1 MGFVAVS
8 LSNVGV
14 AMDMG
19 VWMSREVLAHKRD
32 GEHRT
37 EAWNLRCAPPGLS
50 EFHGA
55 HRLFVAVEGH
65 WRGFFRLLPGVM
77 RNDQDPACPYTL
89 VFDPRS
95 WTGMLPERAPP
106 YRHGQAFTRDV
117 PKLMKPDIDSTRE
130 ENETEGE
137 VLSSLLEREEERE

>member
-1 MGFVAVS
+1 
-8 LSNVGV
+8 
-14 AMDMG
+14 
-19 VWMSREVLAHKRD
+19 MSREVLAHKRD

-65 WRGFFRLLPGVM
+65 WRGFFRLLPDVV
-77 RNDQDPACPYTL
+77 RNDQDAACPYTL

-95 WTGMLPERAPP
+95 WAGILPERAPP
-106 YRHGQAFTRDV
+106 RLCRQAFTVDV
-117 PKLMKPDIDSTRE
+117 PRPMRLKTGSTRE